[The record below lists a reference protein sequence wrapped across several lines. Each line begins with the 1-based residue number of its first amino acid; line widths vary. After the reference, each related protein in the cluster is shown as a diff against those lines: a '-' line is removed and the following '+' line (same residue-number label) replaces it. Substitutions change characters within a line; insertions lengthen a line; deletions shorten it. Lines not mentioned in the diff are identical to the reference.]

1 MAKNYNLKKYN
12 FADTITSN
20 FVGTEAEGYISASIL
35 SGTTLAEGN
44 ITLLNN
50 VRYKT
55 NVRKI
60 AVPTTGAVLIQ
71 AGCDFDTSTNM
82 SYTEAILE
90 PRLNA
95 VNLELCKKDFIPTW
109 EGLNMSAGLDGRLP
123 ISFTDYLIGVTAEQV
138 AGEIE
143 TQIWD
148 GGIPVGS
155 AGGFTGMKVNLLAD
169 ATVVD
174 VVGITVN
181 AGNVVAE
188 MGRVI
193 DAIPTTVYGKED
205 LRLYVP
211 TSIWK
216 FYIQAQATLGFAQT
230 YNMGSEFALSFNG
243 VTLAHAPGMADDT
256 MICARISNLF
266 FGTSGSTSEVRVLD
280 MTDQDMSDNVRI
292 GMRFSAGVQ
301 HGFGSDIVLYS

>member
-60 AVPTTGAVLIQ
+60 AVPTSGNVMID
-71 AGCDFDTSTNM
+71 AGCDFSTATDM
-82 SYTEAILE
+82 SYTEAVLE
-90 PRLNA
+90 PKLLA

-123 ISFTDYLIGVTAEQV
+123 ISFTDYLISVTAEQV

-143 TQIWD
+143 TNIWE
-148 GGIPVGS
+148 GAIGAGS
-155 AGGFTGMKVNLLAD
+155 FAGMKVNLLAD

-174 VVGITVN
+174 VTGTTVN

-188 MGRVI
+188 MGKVI

-216 FYIQAQATLGFAQT
+216 FYTQAQSTLGYVNQ
-230 YNMGSEFALSFNG
+230 YNMANEYAYSFNG
-243 VTLAHAPGMADDT
+243 VTIAHAPGMADDT

>member
-71 AGCDFDTSTNM
+71 AGCDFDTSTDM
-82 SYTEAILE
+82 SYTEAVLE

-109 EGLNMSAGLDGRLP
+109 EGLNMTAGLDGRLP

-216 FYIQAQATLGFAQT
+216 FYTQAQSTLGYVNQ
-230 YNMGSEFALSFNG
+230 YNMANEYAYSFNG
-243 VTLAHAPGMADDT
+243 VTIAHAPGMADDT

>member
-1 MAKNYNLKKYN
+1 MAKNYNMKKYN

-20 FVGTEAEGYISASIL
+20 FVGAEAEGYISASIL

-60 AVPTTGAVLIQ
+60 AVPTSGNVMID
-71 AGCDFDTSTNM
+71 AGCDFSTATDI
-82 SYTEAILE
+82 SYTEAVLE
-90 PRLNA
+90 PKLLA

-109 EGLNMSAGLDGRLP
+109 EGLNMTAGLDGRLP
-123 ISFTDYLIGVTAEQV
+123 MSFTDYLIGVTAEQV

-143 TQIWD
+143 TNIWN
-148 GGIPVGS
+148 GAIGAGS
-155 AGGFTGMKVNLLAD
+155 FAGMKVNLLAD

-174 VVGITVN
+174 VTGTTVDS
-181 AGNVVAE
+181 ANVVAE
-188 MGRVI
+188 MQKVLN
-193 DAIPTTVYGKED
+193 ALPNTVYGKED

-266 FGTSGSTSEVRVLD
+266 FGTSGSTSEVRILD

>member
-1 MAKNYNLKKYN
+1 MAKNYNMKKYN

-20 FVGTEAEGYISASIL
+20 FVGAEAEGYISASIL

-60 AVPTTGAVLIQ
+60 AVPTSGNVMIDADC
-71 AGCDFDTSTNM
+71 GFSTATDM
-82 SYTEAILE
+82 SYTEAVLE
-90 PRLNA
+90 PKLLA

-109 EGLNMSAGLDGRLP
+109 EGLNMTAGLDGRLP

-143 TQIWD
+143 TNIWN
-148 GGIPVGS
+148 GAIGAGS
-155 AGGFTGMKVNLLAD
+155 FAGMKVNLLAD

-174 VVGITVN
+174 VTGTTVD

-188 MGRVI
+188 MQKVL
-193 DAIPTTVYGKED
+193 DALPNTVYGKED

-266 FGTSGSTSEVRVLD
+266 FGTSGSTSEVRILD

>member
-1 MAKNYNLKKYN
+1 
-12 FADTITSN
+12 
-20 FVGTEAEGYISASIL
+20 VGTEAEGYISASIL

-60 AVPTTGAVLIQ
+60 AVPTSGNVMID
-71 AGCDFDTSTNM
+71 AGCDFSTATDM
-82 SYTEAILE
+82 SYTEAVLE
-90 PRLNA
+90 PKLLA

-109 EGLNMSAGLDGRLP
+109 EGLNMTAGLDGRLP

-143 TQIWD
+143 TNIWN
-148 GGIPVGS
+148 GGIGAGS
-155 AGGFTGMKVNLLAD
+155 FAGMKVNLLAD

-174 VVGITVN
+174 VTGTTVN

-188 MGRVI
+188 MQKVL
-193 DAIPTTVYGKED
+193 DDLPNTVYGKED